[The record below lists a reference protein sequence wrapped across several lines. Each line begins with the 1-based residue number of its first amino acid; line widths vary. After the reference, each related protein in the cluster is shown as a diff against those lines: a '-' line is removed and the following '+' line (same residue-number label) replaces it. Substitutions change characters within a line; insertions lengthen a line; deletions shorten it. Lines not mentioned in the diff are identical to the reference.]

1 MSQCIEGEAAGED
14 SEHVGLQRTDSF
26 WWGRGSDYNLEV
38 EWRKKRPLEMKRSR
52 KLRSQGAGMGINLVN
67 LTEVDKKELCGEEGG
82 EAGTVA
88 LSEQGHVTS
97 W

>member
-1 MSQCIEGEAAGED
+1 
-14 SEHVGLQRTDSF
+14 
-26 WWGRGSDYNLEV
+26 
-38 EWRKKRPLEMKRSR
+38 
-52 KLRSQGAGMGINLVN
+52 MGINLVN

-97 W
+97 WQSQAGGPSNRQGLYKREQELCLRTTMENKQAPALPSGLEACAL